1 MRVVI
6 GIGNPY
12 RRDDGVG
19 PALAERLTR
28 LGVSGVDVRVLDGE
42 PTGLLEA
49 WTGAKLA
56 IVVDAVLSQPARPG
70 QIQRT
75 SLADLHRAPAASSH
89 GMGVPEA
96 VELGAVLDRL
106 PERLVVYAVEA
117 ADVGFGTELSPEVAA
132 ALPEL
137 LDAVLT
143 DLERR

>member
-28 LGVSGVDVRVLDGE
+28 LGISNVDIRVLDGE
-42 PTGLLEA
+42 PTGLLDA
-49 WTGAKLA
+49 WTGASLA

-70 QIQRT
+70 QIHRT
-75 SLADLHRAPAASSH
+75 SLPDLARAPAASSH
-89 GMGVPEA
+89 GLGVPEA
-96 VELGAVLDRL
+96 VELGRALHRLPDRL
-106 PERLVVYAVEA
+106 LVYAVEA
-117 ADVGFGTELSPEVAA
+117 ADVGYGTELSPAVAA

-143 DLERR
+143 DLEKG